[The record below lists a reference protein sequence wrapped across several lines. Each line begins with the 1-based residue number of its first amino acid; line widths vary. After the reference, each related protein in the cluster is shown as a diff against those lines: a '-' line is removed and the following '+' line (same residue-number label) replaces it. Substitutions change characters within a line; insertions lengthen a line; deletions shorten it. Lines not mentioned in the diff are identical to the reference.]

1 MTNPCVTIWFDGD
14 CPLCVAEIS
23 LIKKLD
29 AKKGRIEFIDLASG
43 GTCPIDRAD
52 MLAKF
57 HARESGRDL
66 VCGVEAFGVM
76 WRQVTPFQPLGWLTL
91 FPPTRWL
98 MGLLYLQFL
107 RVRPRLQRWMR
118 SQQGQS

>member
-1 MTNPCVTIWFDGD
+1 MTNPCVTVWFDGD

-29 AKKGRIEFIDLASG
+29 AKNGRIEFIDLASG

-57 HARESGRDL
+57 HARESGQEL

-91 FPPTRWL
+91 FAPTRWL
-98 MGLLYLQFL
+98 MGALYLQFL

-118 SQQGQS
+118 SQQGQL